1 MTGPAW
7 VKSAVFYQ
15 IFPERFANGDPSND
29 PPNAADWATGQP
41 TRENFFGGD
50 LAGISQR
57 IPYLRDLGIN
67 ALYLTPIF
75 SAASNHKYDTHDYLT
90 IDPSFGTLE
99 TFQQMRGALTDA
111 GLRLVLDAV
120 FNHCG
125 DGFWA
130 FRDVIERGADSPY
143 YDWFQIESWPIQFD
157 PPSYQTCGGA
167 PFLPKLNTE
176 HPEVR
181 AHLLHVAE
189 YWLNQGIDGWR
200 LDVPWKAALDF
211 WQAFYA
217 RVTQANPESYIVAEV
232 WRGAADWMGGDR
244 AHGIMNYRLRQNI
257 LDYAAFDHLDAEDFD
272 YELRYLLREYGPTA
286 AYHLSLLGSHDTAR
300 IRTLCGSVER
310 TIIALALQMTLPGVP
325 MIYYGDEI
333 GMEGDNDPDCR
344 RPMIWDAGRWN
355 RPIYEATRA
364 LVQLRHAH
372 PALVEG
378 DLRTLR
384 VFNGVYAYART
395 LGDDAVIVV
404 LNPRGELP
412 DLTVTLGDLGGTRR
426 WLDILSG
433 MQFTVE
439 QGQLRFC
446 PLRAHSAH
454 VLIPISEA

>member
-7 VKSAVFYQ
+7 VKNAVFYQ
-15 IFPERFANGDPSND
+15 IFPERFANGDTSND

-50 LAGISQR
+50 LAGITQHV
-57 IPYLRDLGIN
+57 PYLRDLGIN

-90 IDPSFGTLE
+90 IDPSFGTLDSFRE
-99 TFQQMRGALTDA
+99 MRDALKGA
-111 GLRLVLDAV
+111 GVRLVLDAV

-130 FRDVIERGADSPY
+130 FRDVIERGAVSPY
-143 YDWFQIESWPIQFD
+143 YDWFQIESWPIVFD

-176 HPEVR
+176 NPAVR
-181 AHLLHVAE
+181 EHLLHVAE
-189 YWLNQGIDGWR
+189 YWLAHGIDGWR
-200 LDVPWKAALDF
+200 LDVPWKASLDF
-211 WQAFYA
+211 WQQFYA
-217 RVTQANPESYIVAEV
+217 RVMAVNPEAYVVAEV
-232 WRGAADWMGGDR
+232 WRGAADWMNSGR

-257 LDYAAFDHLDAEDFD
+257 LDYAAFDHMDAEDLD
-272 YELRYLLREYGPTA
+272 YELHYLLRDYGETA
-286 AYHLSLLGSHDTAR
+286 PYHLSLLGSHDTAR

-310 TIIALALQMTLPGVP
+310 TIIAIALQMTLPGTP

-344 RPMIWDAGRWN
+344 RPMIWDEGRWN
-355 RPIYEATRA
+355 RPIHDATRA
-364 LVQLRHAH
+364 LIQLRHAH
-372 PALVEG
+372 PALAEG

-384 VFNGVYAYART
+384 MFNGVYAYARA
-395 LGDDAVIVV
+395 LGDDQVIVV
-404 LNPRGELP
+404 LNPRGAQP
-412 DLTVTLGDLGGTRR
+412 DLAVPLGELAGTRR

-439 QGQLRFC
+439 QDRLHFR
-446 PLRAHSAH
+446 PLRARSAH